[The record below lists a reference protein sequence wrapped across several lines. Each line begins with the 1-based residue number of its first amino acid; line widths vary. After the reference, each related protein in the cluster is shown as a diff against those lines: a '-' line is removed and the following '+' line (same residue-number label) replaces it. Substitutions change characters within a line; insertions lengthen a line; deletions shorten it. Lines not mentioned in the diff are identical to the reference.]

1 MGMNAT
7 PDIGKP
13 GIELAAKNEPSE
25 EEIMRR
31 ESEQEQADKLKFT
44 RMQKTKEMTVRGIL
58 LQSKT
63 GDRSSL
69 QEFFLRMHLSMNVQ
83 FFANYNG

>member
-1 MGMNAT
+1 M
-7 PDIGKP
+7 
-13 GIELAAKNEPSE
+13 L
-25 EEIMRR
+25 R

-44 RMQKTKEMTVRGIL
+44 RMQKNKEMTVRSIL
-58 LQSKT
+58 MQCKN
-63 GDRSSL
+63 GDRSSQ